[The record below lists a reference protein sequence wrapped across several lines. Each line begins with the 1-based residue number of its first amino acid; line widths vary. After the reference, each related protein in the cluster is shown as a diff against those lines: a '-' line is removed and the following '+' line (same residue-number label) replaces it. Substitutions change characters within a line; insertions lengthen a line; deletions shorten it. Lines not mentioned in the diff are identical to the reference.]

1 MTSSSSSCAVDAD
14 VDEDVFE
21 EEEEVEEEE
30 EEAVLVRT
38 HPFCA
43 SVDGMMMTVVDVL
56 KGGWDVLGIELDH
69 LGMRSNNIS
78 ITSFHIRKDGV
89 CFN

>member
-43 SVDGMMMTVVDVL
+43 SVDGWNDDDSDRCIE
-56 KGGWDVLGIELDH
+56 GGMGCIRVRL
-69 LGMRSNNIS
+69 RSS
-78 ITSFHIRKDGV
+78 AYAFE
-89 CFN
+89 